1 MTINSGGTRHSA
13 RLGRWRFFA
22 TILFAGLGACQER
35 PPEAATVPGPT
46 ATVGTASTFK
56 RYTVQRDYA
65 IVREDLEI
73 AIANQGLVI
82 DHISHI
88 ADMLERTGKDLG
100 QTQQLYAKGET
111 FLFCSASLSR
121 EMMAAD
127 PRNVVFCPYAIA
139 LYILPQ
145 EPRAVHIAYRIP
157 RPLDSQGDPAV
168 LTKVEKLLDTIAR
181 EAGGLGAVP

>member
-1 MTINSGGTRHSA
+1 MTSNSFGA
-13 RLGRWRFFA
+13 RLGARSGGRVLLTA
-22 TILFAGLGACQER
+22 ILWVGLAACEQQ
-35 PPEAATVPGPT
+35 AAPAVAPTPT
-46 ATVGTASTFK
+46 ATAGAAPAFK

-100 QTQQLYAKGET
+100 QTQQLYAKAET

-127 PRNVVFCPYAIA
+127 SRNVVFCPYAIA
-139 LYILPQ
+139 LYALPK
-145 EPRAVHIAYRIP
+145 ERRTVHIAYRIS
-157 RPLDSQGDPAV
+157 RPLDGQADPAI
-168 LTKVEKLLDTIAR
+168 LAKVEKLLDTIAR
-181 EAGGLGAVP
+181 EAGGLGAAP